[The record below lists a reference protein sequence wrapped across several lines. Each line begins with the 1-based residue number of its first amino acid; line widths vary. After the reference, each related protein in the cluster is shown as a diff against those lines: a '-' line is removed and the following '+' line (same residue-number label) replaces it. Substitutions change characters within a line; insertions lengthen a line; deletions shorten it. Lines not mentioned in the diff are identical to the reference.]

1 MADSVDGHGA
11 GLAQGHALEEDEVQ
25 TQEFE
30 KGLEFLN
37 PHFAEEAFPWPQIWG
52 YVASLILTVAA
63 LLLVVH
69 HAMAPA
75 MLLAVVFTLAI
86 GQGALQL
93 GLFMH
98 LRESRGVAWQVLPIA
113 LAFAI
118 AFGMVGASMWIMAFK
133 WGVS

>member
-1 MADSVDGHGA
+1 MAAESHTAEGA
-11 GLAQGHALEEDEVQ
+11 EV
-25 TQEFE
+25 QEFE
-30 KGLEFLN
+30 PGLEFLA
-37 PHFAEEAFPWPQIWG
+37 PHFAEEPFPWPQVWG
-52 YVASLILTVAA
+52 YIASIVLTLGA

-69 HAMAPA
+69 HLMAPA
-75 MLLAVVFTLAI
+75 MLLAMVFTLAI
-86 GQGALQL
+86 AQGVLQL

-98 LRESRGVAWQVLPIA
+98 LRESRGVAWQILPIC